1 MRWNKTAKI
10 TGTGPPLF
18 FLYYIF
24 HLLTFLE
31 AQTGFWLFSTA
42 FLSFF
47 VFFFFLLF
55 LLLRKNERVSVC
67 VCASLEEK
75 RSRWVAVPD
84 HLHLVLSIFTSYD
97 VQCTERGQGA
107 LFLFILSTLFYQ
119 AAASSSSFFFYI
131 FLINLLRVF
140 LLYNFFFKDPISPS
154 CVPDFEFLPRLLLD
168 PPFVNLHQVAII
180 IQLPCKVSNSFFLL
194 EKLVWPHTQN
204 LFGYE
209 RKTKGEEG
217 GGGKSRNGLKIAL
230 WRVE

>member
-1 MRWNKTAKI
+1 MKEW
-10 TGTGPPLF
+10 
-18 FLYYIF
+18 
-24 HLLTFLE
+24 
-31 AQTGFWLFSTA
+31 
-42 FLSFF
+42 
-47 VFFFFLLF
+47 
-55 LLLRKNERVSVC
+55 VC
-67 VCASLEEK
+67 VCVPVWKKKGAGELLFQTICTWFFPYSLHMMYSAQREGK
-75 RSRWVAVPD
+75 G
-84 HLHLVLSIFTSYD
+84 LYFYLSFPLYFTKP
-97 VQCTERGQGA
+97 
-107 LFLFILSTLFYQ
+107 LLLLLP
-119 AAASSSSFFFYI
+119 FFYI

-217 GGGKSRNGLKIAL
+217 GGGGKSRNGLKIAL